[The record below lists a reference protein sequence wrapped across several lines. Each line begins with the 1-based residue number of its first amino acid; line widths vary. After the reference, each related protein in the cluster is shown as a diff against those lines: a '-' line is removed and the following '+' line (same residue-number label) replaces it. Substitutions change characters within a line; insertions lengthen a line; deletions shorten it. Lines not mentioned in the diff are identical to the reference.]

1 MTTDT
6 NSNSTRLVRIAIA
19 TALASTA
26 LTGCTGKPAPSA
38 AYSAAQ
44 AETALA
50 KGKSGKA
57 IEHAETSVLASP
69 RDATARSLLANAYL
83 QGGRFQSAATTY
95 AEAIQLGDTG
105 SRTIISLALS
115 QIAMGDQTGALAT
128 LDQFQSTLDP
138 ADYGLALAL
147 AGRPD
152 AGVQVMGNALRGG
165 QNTPKVRQNLAYAY
179 ALAGNWAA
187 ARVMAAEDVPAD
199 QLGDRLGQWAS
210 TARPEYFQARIASLL
225 NVTPAADPGQPAML
239 ALSNHNSVEQLA
251 AEINV
256 DAAGELPATGAAE
269 QAFAFASELPVAAP
283 VAAPVAEQET
293 PQFATAFD
301 AGDASLADA
310 GLAVADTSPRY
321 VSKEVVQPIPAW
333 ASAPVVPRS
342 VAHTAAAPA
351 APAKMAPGNFNVQ
364 LGSYFSM
371 SDAQAAWKQFQ
382 KRYPELQGAEKII
395 TKARVNGKIYYRVAA
410 AGFAEGSARSLC
422 SKAKSKGAGCI
433 TYAANSPL
441 PGTLREEIRVAAR

>member
-26 LTGCTGKPAPSA
+26 LTGCTGKPALSA

-69 RDATARSLLANAYL
+69 RDAAARSLLANAYL

-115 QIAMGDQTGALAT
+115 QIAMGDQAGALAT

-225 NVTPAADPGQPAML
+225 NVTPVADPGQPTML

-256 DAAGELPATGAAE
+256 DAGGELPATGAAE
-269 QAFAFASELPVAAP
+269 PAFAFASELPAAE
-283 VAAPVAEQET
+283 PVAEQET
-293 PQFATAFD
+293 QQFASAFD

-321 VSKEVVQPIPAW
+321 VSKEVVQAIPAW

-342 VAHTAAAPA
+342 AARTAAAPA